1 MHLSRKIL
9 RGFLVLFATALALL
23 VIAVIWVGS
32 SFLFFDFNDGYAQ
45 WGAADMVIEY
55 MESHDDHWPPNWEA
69 LRENFESGRGY
80 LMHVGGTFEE
90 FQKRI
95 FIDFQADPEQ
105 LRKQSLASDDAQ
117 FDVIHA
123 GWGSVRFGEGPNA
136 VLRNYFRRKAGIIDA
151 PRPFGGWPTLHEKE
165 IANEWY
171 KRGASVQFD
180 EQEDVVAVW
189 TALSDPLI
197 HSLSDAD
204 LSDLRTF
211 KHLKRLNVV
220 GSRVTDAG
228 LAYLKDIPT
237 LEELNLGG
245 TGITDAGLANL
256 SGHPGL
262 AQLDLFDTRVTD
274 AGLRHLRTLHNLM
287 SLRLDETKIGKK
299 AVSELKSQLPALAIE
314 NANILPPPPC
324 DGKTSTWV
332 PMRPKAMNRSWV

>member
-9 RGFLVLFATALALL
+9 RGFLVLFVTALVLL

-32 SFLFFDFNDGYAQ
+32 SFLSFDFNDGYAQ

-55 MESHDDHWPPNWEA
+55 METHDGHWPPNWEA

-80 LMHVGGTFEE
+80 LGHVGGTFEQ

-95 FIDFQADPEQ
+95 FIDFQADPEE
-105 LRKQSLASDDAQ
+105 LRKQSLASDNAK

-123 GWGSVRFGEGPNA
+123 GWGSVQFGEGPNA
-136 VLRNYFRRKAGIIDA
+136 VLRSYFRRKAGIIDA
-151 PRPFGGWPTLHEKE
+151 PRPSGGWPTSHEKE

-171 KRGASVQFD
+171 KRGASVHFD
-180 EQEDVVAVW
+180 EHENVTDVW
-189 TALSDPLI
+189 TASDPLI
-197 HSLSDAD
+197 RSLGDND
-204 LSDLRTF
+204 LSDLRKF

-237 LEELNLGG
+237 LEDLNLGG
-245 TGITDAGLANL
+245 TLITDAGLANL

-262 AQLDLFDTRVTD
+262 AQLDLFDTRITD
-274 AGLRHLRTLHNLM
+274 AGLRHLRTLRNLR
-287 SLRLDETKIGKK
+287 SLRLDQTKIAKE
-299 AVSELKSQLPALAIE
+299 AIRELQSQLPALEIE
-314 NANILPPPPC
+314 NEGRSPLTPPY
-324 DGKTSTWV
+324 DK
-332 PMRPKAMNRSWV
+332 